1 MAQVTAA
8 LVKQLREM
16 TDSPMME
23 CKKALVEADGDIEK
37 AVDILRTMGVA
48 KAVKRA
54 GRDTNEGTI
63 ATYVSDDAK
72 VGAILELTC
81 ETDFVGTN
89 PKFTG
94 FAADLAQVVA
104 TSDPA
109 DVDAL
114 KACPMNGATVG
125 EELTEMIHV
134 IGENMKIARFQR
146 VSAADGALGGYI
158 HLGGKLADL
167 VAFKLSDDTFAA
179 STEFKTFAHDVA
191 MQVAAAAPVAARRDD
206 VPADVIDHELAIY
219 KAQAAESGKPEA
231 IQERMAQ
238 GRLEK
243 YYKENVLTEQEFV
256 KDGSL
261 TIAQLAQKV
270 SKTLGGQIEVVS
282 FVRYTFGDAE

>member
-1 MAQVTAA
+1 MAQITAA

-37 AVDILRTMGVA
+37 AVDILRTMGIA

-63 ATYVSDDAK
+63 ATYVSEDGK
-72 VGAILELTC
+72 TGAILELSC

-94 FAADLAQVVA
+94 FAADLAKVVA
-104 TSDPA
+104 EQNPA
-109 DVDAL
+109 DVEAL
-114 KACPMNGATVG
+114 KACPMNGETVDSA
-125 EELTEMIHV
+125 LTEMIHV
-134 IGENMKIARFQR
+134 IGENMKVMRFQR
-146 VSAADGALGGYI
+146 VAVENGAMTGYI
-158 HLGGKLADL
+158 HLGGKLADI
-167 VAFKLSDDTFAA
+167 VVCEFSKPETGATD
-179 STEFKTFAHDVA
+179 EFKTFAHDVA
-191 MQVAAAAPVAARRDD
+191 MHIAATAPVATTRED
-206 VPADVIDHELAIY
+206 VPAATVEHEMSIY

-243 YYKENVLTEQEFV
+243 YFKEFVLCEQEFV
-256 KDGSL
+256 KDSSV
-261 TIAQLAQKV
+261 TIDGLAKKV
-270 SKTLGGQIEVVS
+270 SKSLGDDIKVKT
-282 FVRYTFGDAE
+282 FVLYRFGEEA

>member
-63 ATYVSDDAK
+63 AIYISDDTK
-72 VGAILELTC
+72 TGAILELTC

-94 FAADLAQVVA
+94 FATALAQVVA
-104 TSDPA
+104 ENDPSD
-109 DVDAL
+109 VEAL
-114 KACPMNGATVG
+114 KACPMAGTTVAD
-125 EELTEMIHV
+125 ELTEMIHV

-146 VSAADGALGGYI
+146 VAVENGALSSYI
-158 HLGGKLADL
+158 HLGGKLAD
-167 VAFKLSDDTFAA
+167 VCVFEFSNPETAQND
-179 STEFKTFAHDVA
+179 EFKAFAHDVA
-191 MQVAAAAPVAARRDD
+191 MQVAAAAAVAARRED
-206 VPADVIDHELAIY
+206 VPEETIAREKAIY
-219 KAQAAESGKPEA
+219 MAQAAESGKPEA
-231 IQERMAQ
+231 IQERMAI
-238 GRLEK
+238 GKLEK
-243 YYKENVLTEQEFV
+243 YYKEYILTEQVFI
-256 KDGSL
+256 KDSSI
-261 TIAQLAQKV
+261 TISELAKKV
-270 SKTLGGQIEVVS
+270 SKSCGDSIAIKS
-282 FVRYTFGDAE
+282 FVRYNFGE